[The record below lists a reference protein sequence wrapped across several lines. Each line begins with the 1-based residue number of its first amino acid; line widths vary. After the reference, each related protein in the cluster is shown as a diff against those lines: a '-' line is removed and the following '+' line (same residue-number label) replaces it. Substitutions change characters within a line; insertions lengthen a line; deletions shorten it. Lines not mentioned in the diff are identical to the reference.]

1 MHFCVLNLYTGKRN
15 LFNTNGKRAVVSKQT
30 ESRAAILSRHKN
42 GIPGNVFLLE
52 HVLRSRFSTT
62 NKFEPSVFIKMGS
75 EIKRNLVK
83 GLLNFLKY

>member
-52 HVLRSRFSTT
+52 HVLRSRFA
-62 NKFEPSVFIKMGS
+62 EP